1 MRAMLSLVPH
11 IGGSLV
17 ELFAGKGQ
25 QIIAERRDEF
35 LQLLSE
41 RLGTVEERAVRKDF
55 FETPEGF
62 DLLIK
67 ALDEARKTRSKEKR
81 ELYARILAGAAT
93 TSSKNEGDSAE
104 EYLYL
109 VSDLT
114 IIELKVAR
122 KMYDLQEDYIRRYM
136 AQEGQ
141 DPRQK
146 YTGEEREVWH
156 KQREILTK
164 DTGSDYSETIQLMNR
179 IASTG
184 LVDVSYINTPG
195 SIAATYWISPVF
207 ERLMRFI
214 RIAE

>member
-25 QIIAERRDEF
+25 QIIEERRDEF

-41 RLGTVEERAVRKDF
+41 RLGSVEERAVRKDF

-81 ELYARILAGAAT
+81 EFYARILAGAAT
-93 TSSKNEGDSAE
+93 TPSENEGASAE

-114 IIELKVAR
+114 IMELKVAR

-136 AQEGQ
+136 DQEGQ

-146 YTGEEREVWH
+146 YTGEEREIWH
-156 KQREILTK
+156 MQREILTK
-164 DTGSDYSETIQLMNR
+164 DTGSDYSL
-179 IASTG
+179 
-184 LVDVSYINTPG
+184 
-195 SIAATYWISPVF
+195 
-207 ERLMRFI
+207 
-214 RIAE
+214 